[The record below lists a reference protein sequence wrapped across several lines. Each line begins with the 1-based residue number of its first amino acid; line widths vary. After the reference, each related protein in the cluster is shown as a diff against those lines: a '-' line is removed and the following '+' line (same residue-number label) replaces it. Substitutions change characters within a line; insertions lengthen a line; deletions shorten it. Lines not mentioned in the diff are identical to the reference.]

1 MVQTSKDGFYRK
13 VAFVKIFL
21 QLNIE
26 FIKQNMYNKPIKG
39 VACTYMCLQL
49 RQYDIK
55 SGL

>member
-1 MVQTSKDGFYRK
+1 MPRLEGLKFLRGYQMGTH
-13 VAFVKIFL
+13 IL

-26 FIKQNMYNKPIKG
+26 FINQNMYNKPIKG